1 MNKQQAKTT
10 EEHIV
15 EIPAKEPAV
24 CGIVMPISAMGDYDE
39 AHWLRVRRILDRA
52 IEAADFKPRMV
63 SESEEIAVIQE
74 SIVQNLYENDIVVV
88 DVSGKNPNVMFEL
101 GLRLAF
107 DKPTVIIKDDAT
119 SYNFDTSPIKH
130 ISYRRDLRFDDVERL
145 QTEVTN
151 AIKATLAKKAED
163 ENYSPFLKTFGKFKI
178 AQLDTKEVT
187 ESQFVL
193 ARLGSIEKMLTR
205 LSNDVG
211 TMRWYDFTTN
221 DRFNRFLRE
230 PDITLLAAINE
241 AFAHRSGPVLK
252 TKAEVLNVVK
262 EVTNRLQKLGHVVS
276 KDVILDALLERIDL
290 DKSDKDILG

>member
-1 MNKQQAKTT
+1 MNKQSPKPA
-10 EEHIV
+10 EEHVV
-15 EIPAKEPAV
+15 EVPAKEPAV

-74 SIVQNLYENDIVVV
+74 SIVQNLYENDIAVV

-130 ISYRRDLRFDDVERL
+130 IGYRRDLRFDDVERL
-145 QTEVTN
+145 QTEVTA
-151 AIKATLAKKAED
+151 AIKATLAKKAAD

-178 AQLDTKEVT
+178 AQLETKEVT
-187 ESQFVL
+187 ESEFL
-193 ARLGSIEKMLTR
+193 AARLASIEDRLVSLSHTLSLVRMSDANPSERVRNAQTLTKNTLSTVIDETLAMWSPLLKNDSDLGDFVKDITERMKHRGLSVSREVVHDAVKQR
-205 LSNDVG
+205 LSK
-211 TMRWYDFTTN
+211 
-221 DRFNRFLRE
+221 
-230 PDITLLAAINE
+230 PDI
-241 AFAHRSGPVLK
+241 FS
-252 TKAEVLNVVK
+252 
-262 EVTNRLQKLGHVVS
+262 
-276 KDVILDALLERIDL
+276 
-290 DKSDKDILG
+290 